1 MEGSESNGAVVD
13 EAQEGTVWGRLSISD
28 IFIMTQGSIDPKS
41 NKAMRLIV
49 HTVNEWSLFPNTKK
63 FLSEC
68 FLLFYLEYITM
79 FLDLSRILLFHQIL
93 KILFNCWKD
102 SSSKVPPYDVTHF
115 NCVSK
120 VGVVHFLFTKVFVK
134 YVEFLFKKWTWH
146 IKQDIKRKIIT
157 YLGVNGNRYKW
168 PKNGCKG

>member
-1 MEGSESNGAVVD
+1 
-13 EAQEGTVWGRLSISD
+13 
-28 IFIMTQGSIDPKS
+28 MTQGSIDPKS

-93 KILFNCWKD
+93 KILFNC
-102 SSSKVPPYDVTHF
+102 
-115 NCVSK
+115 
-120 VGVVHFLFTKVFVK
+120 
-134 YVEFLFKKWTWH
+134 
-146 IKQDIKRKIIT
+146 
-157 YLGVNGNRYKW
+157 
-168 PKNGCKG
+168 